1 MAESAVGRS
10 PRPACVSSA
19 VRLPVPALTQ
29 VLALML
35 MLVLVLVLGLVLVL
49 VRTARLLRSTLAEAL
64 AVRTDL
70 QLTLPAVDA
79 AATNTAA
86 APSLAPLYSQP
97 GILVRALQL
106 QPICEAPAAAL
117 PACSSARDMSI
128 KRRLDSVRIE
138 RG

>member
-35 MLVLVLVLGLVLVL
+35 MLVLVLGLVLVL

-117 PACSSARDMSI
+117 PACSSARDMHACRS
-128 KRRLDSVRIE
+128 SAS
-138 RG
+138 

>member
-35 MLVLVLVLGLVLVL
+35 MLVLVLGLVLVL

-70 QLTLPAVDA
+70 QLTF
-79 AATNTAA
+79 
-86 APSLAPLYSQP
+86 Q
-97 GILVRALQL
+97 
-106 QPICEAPAAAL
+106 
-117 PACSSARDMSI
+117 
-128 KRRLDSVRIE
+128 
-138 RG
+138 